1 MKHKYSIIGE
11 RVLGKIRQAVTDL
24 LLEIKNKFSIVEDI
38 KLQSFE
44 PDIKSSSLNIGI
56 STSVKNLLDKDVIIN
71 IILNLD
77 K

>member
-1 MKHKYSIIGE
+1 MKHKYSLIGE